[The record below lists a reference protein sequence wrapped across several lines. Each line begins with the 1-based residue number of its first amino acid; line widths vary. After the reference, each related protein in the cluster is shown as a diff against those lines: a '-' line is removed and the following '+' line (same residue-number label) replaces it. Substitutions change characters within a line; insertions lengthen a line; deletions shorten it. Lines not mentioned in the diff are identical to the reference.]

1 VKTSAFNNNTK
12 EKLMNQTILDQIMED
27 VGGAKAVL
35 SSIETAMFENIDEGY
50 CTACASFYGNVEPD
64 ARRYACHVCNKKE
77 VYSLT
82 EIFL

>member
-1 VKTSAFNNNTK
+1 MKKT
-12 EKLMNQTILDQIMED
+12 IIDQITSD
-27 VGGAKAVL
+27 IGGPDAVL
-35 SSIETAMFENIDEGY
+35 DSIQAAMMENIDEGY
-50 CTACASFYGNVEPD
+50 CTECASFYGNVEPD

>member
-1 VKTSAFNNNTK
+1 
-12 EKLMNQTILDQIMED
+12 MNQTIIDQITEE
-27 VGGAKAVL
+27 VGGPDAIL

-64 ARRYACHVCNKKE
+64 ARKYACHVCNKKE